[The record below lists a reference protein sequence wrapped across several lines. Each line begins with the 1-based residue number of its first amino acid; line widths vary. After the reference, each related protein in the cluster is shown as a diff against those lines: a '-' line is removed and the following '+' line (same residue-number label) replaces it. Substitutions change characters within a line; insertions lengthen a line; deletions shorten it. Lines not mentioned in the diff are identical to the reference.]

1 MRDEVITVTAQ
12 ELLGVLGV
20 WRVVCTVSASFKAN
34 VKVALNKVS
43 KRSSNLS
50 PVCQIQKGAGDVS
63 GGEENTKTQAL
74 YIDIRVK
81 VATLEC
87 SVFLSQ

>member
-1 MRDEVITVTAQ
+1 M
-12 ELLGVLGV
+12 
-20 WRVVCTVSASFKAN
+20 
-34 VKVALNKVS
+34 KVASNKVS
-43 KRSSNLS
+43 KRSSNPG
-50 PVCQIQKGAGDVS
+50 PVCQIQKGVGDVS

-74 YIDIRVK
+74 YIDVRVK

>member
-1 MRDEVITVTAQ
+1 MAQ
-12 ELLGVLGV
+12 EPLGFFGGWGGWFAQRVGQETRLPPLGANMK
-20 WRVVCTVSASFKAN
+20 VVS
-34 VKVALNKVS
+34 NKVS
-43 KRSSNLS
+43 KRSSNPG
-50 PVCQIQKGAGDVS
+50 PVCQIQKGVGDVS

-74 YIDIRVK
+74 YIDVRVK